1 MDHFNAS
8 QKIWINVCVGN
19 QERIV
24 SVHQVHEIQGNYFND
39 SSTVLSCTLRM
50 RLSHQFLS
58 EKVSLDLLDQS
69 EEYQLA

>member
-24 SVHQVHEIQGNYFND
+24 SVHQVHEIQGNF
-39 SSTVLSCTLRM
+39 
-50 RLSHQFLS
+50 F
-58 EKVSLDLLDQS
+58 
-69 EEYQLA
+69 